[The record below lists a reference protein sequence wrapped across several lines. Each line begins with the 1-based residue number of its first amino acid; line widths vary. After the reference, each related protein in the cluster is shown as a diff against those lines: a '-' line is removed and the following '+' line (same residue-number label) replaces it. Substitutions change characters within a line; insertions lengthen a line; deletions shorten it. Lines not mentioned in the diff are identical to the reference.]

1 VTDEASHIAAALA
14 EAARRINAPDNV
26 SSTLETIVEVARDS
40 MPDVDHVGI
49 SITHRRGKIETMAAT
64 DPLVYELDRIQYE
77 FREGPCVQAIEI
89 DPVIVVNN
97 LRHEQRWP
105 RYVPR
110 AVTLGVRSQL
120 GLRLYVEEE
129 TLGGINIYSTTSDV
143 ISEETQHLAEL
154 FAAHAALALGRVRRE
169 EDLNTALASRKLIG
183 QAIGIVMERYQM
195 DEDRA
200 FGYLARVS
208 QHGNVKLRDVAR
220 ELVEQRNLRN
230 DGEAGRASGA

>member
-1 VTDEASHIAAALA
+1 VTDEASQIAAALA

-26 SSTLETIVEVARDS
+26 SSTLKTIVEVARDS

-64 DPLVYELDRIQYE
+64 DPLVYELDRVQYE
-77 FREGPCVQAIEI
+77 LREGPCVQAIET

-97 LRHEQRWP
+97 LRHDQRWP
-105 RYVPR
+105 RYIPR
-110 AVTLGVRSQL
+110 AVEQGVRSQL
-120 GLRLYVEEE
+120 GLRLYVEKE
-129 TLGGINIYSTTSDV
+129 TLGGINVYSTSSDE

-154 FAAHAALALGRVRRE
+154 FAAHAALALGRIRRE

-220 ELVEQRNLRN
+220 ELVEQRNRRT
-230 DGEAGRASGA
+230 DGDAGRESGA